1 MAPLCYPPLP
11 PESLLRARLKSER
24 VPLLYK
30 THLRFARTSP
40 GPSFLP
46 ASLSGILP
54 VLKYDRAGGGPES
67 IAVLL

>member
-1 MAPLCYPPLP
+1 MAPLCYPPPP
-11 PESLLRARLKSER
+11 PESLLRVRLKGCHR
-24 VPLLYK
+24 CIKHICDL
-30 THLRFARTSP
+30 HASP